1 MKKIIGYFH
10 ICQKGDWKKS
20 FDMIFN
26 YVKNYG
32 LYDATSEIR
41 LGIVSD
47 DGNTIEDYRLHNSKF
62 KRIFEGNSSL
72 YERPTLLHMRN
83 SCESDG
89 HDTVY
94 WYLHTK
100 GLRHFGTPKESYV
113 IDWIKLMLYWNI
125 QKWSYALDILNSHNT
140 YGINILGM
148 VFYSGNFWWA
158 KAEHVS
164 HLPTHIEDY
173 YTAPEDWILRK
184 KDGVFEAFSSGIQG
198 EGHYNMNY
206 PDQNYKQGDDLNKI
220 LPIDFYIDAYKLYH
234 FDKNKKS
241 NEQYIDDYFINGI
254 RSGIRYNREAI
265 VDVFINKLPSNF
277 NFDFYKNSNPNLKN
291 YSVEE
296 IIVDWFTN
304 GILEKNKINNNID
317 IPPNFDY
324 NFYRNNYND
333 LKDFNDIELV
343 THWNL
348 HGKKEGRKINLYSDF
363 DYNFYKTNYP
373 DLRKL
378 SDQDLLKHW
387 IEHGEKEGRIY
398 KKLKIPKDFNYL
410 FYKKKYNDL
419 SNLSDKEL
427 LSHWFSF
434 GQKEGRTY
442 K

>member
-47 DGNTIEDYRLHNSKF
+47 DGNIIEDYRLHNSKF

-83 SCESDG
+83 SCDSDG

-125 QKWSYALDILNSHNT
+125 QKWRNALDVLNSHNT

-158 KAEHVS
+158 RAEHVS
-164 HLPTHIEDY
+164 HLPTQIEDY

-206 PDQNYKQGDDLNKI
+206 PEQNYKQGDDLNKI
-220 LPIDFYIDAYKLYH
+220 LPIDFYIDTYKLYH
-234 FDKNKKS
+234 FDQNKKS
-241 NEQYIDDYFINGI
+241 NEQYIDDYFVNGI
-254 RSGIRYNREAI
+254 QSGIRYNREVI

-277 NFDFYKNSNPNLKN
+277 NFEFHKNSNPNLKN

-296 IIVDWFTN
+296 IIVHCFTN
-304 GILEKNKINNNID
+304 GILVGNNNNID

-324 NFYRNNYND
+324 NFYRNNYKD
-333 LKDFNDIELV
+333 LKDFNDIDLV
-343 THWNL
+343 NHWNL
-348 HGKKEGRKINLYSDF
+348 HGKKEGRKFNLYSDF

-373 DLRKL
+373 DLKKL
-378 SDQDLLKHW
+378 SDKDLLKHW

-398 KKLKIPKDFNYL
+398 KSLKIPKDFNYL
-410 FYKKKYNDL
+410 FYKKKYDDL
-419 SNLSDKEL
+419 SHLSDKEL
-427 LSHWFSF
+427 ISHWFSF